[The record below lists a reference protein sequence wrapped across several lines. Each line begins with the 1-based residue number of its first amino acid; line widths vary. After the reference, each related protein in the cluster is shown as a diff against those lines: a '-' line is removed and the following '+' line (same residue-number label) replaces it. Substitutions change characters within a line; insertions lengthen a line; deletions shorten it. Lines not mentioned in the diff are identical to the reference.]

1 MTAPDW
7 QAVSLTLKLG
17 LYSTLILLLLAT
29 PLAWW
34 LARRHS
40 WLSSVIQAVVALPLV
55 LPPTV
60 LGFYLLM
67 WLGPSGFVGATLESW
82 GLDHLAFSFEGI
94 LVASVIYSLP
104 FAVQPLVESFRQLPQ
119 GQLEAAATLGAGWW
133 RRFWTLVIPASQGGF
148 LVAATLSFAHTLG
161 EFGVILMLGGSIPG
175 ETQVLSILI
184 YDHTEAMNYDAAG
197 NLALG
202 LLVFSFTV
210 LLAVYSLQKRTL
222 GGATYA
228 KG

>member
-1 MTAPDW
+1 MSAADW
-7 QAVSLTLKLG
+7 QAVTLTLKLG
-17 LYSTLILLLLAT
+17 VYSTAILLLLAI

-34 LARRHS
+34 LSQKHS
-40 WLSSVIQAVVALPLV
+40 WVASIVQAVVALPLV

-67 WLGPSGFVGATLESW
+67 WLGPSGFIGGALEAI
-82 GLDHLAFSFEGI
+82 GLTHLAFSFEGI
-94 LVASVIYSLP
+94 VVASVIYSLP
-104 FAVQPLVESFRQLPQ
+104 FAVQPLIESFRQLPM

-133 RRFWTLVIPASQGGF
+133 RRFWTLVMPMSQGGL

-184 YDHTEAMNYDAAG
+184 YDHTEAMDYDSAG
-197 NLALG
+197 TLALG
-202 LLVFSFTV
+202 LLVFSFVV
-210 LLAVYSLQKRTL
+210 LVSVYSVQKRYAAGGL
-222 GGATYA
+222 GV
-228 KG
+228 KR

>member
-1 MTAPDW
+1 MTALDW

-67 WLGPSGFVGATLESW
+67 WLGPSGFVGATLESL

>member
-1 MTAPDW
+1 M
-7 QAVSLTLKLG
+7 
-17 LYSTLILLLLAT
+17 
-29 PLAWW
+29 
-34 LARRHS
+34 
-40 WLSSVIQAVVALPLV
+40 
-55 LPPTV
+55 
-60 LGFYLLM
+60 
-67 WLGPSGFVGATLESW
+67 GATLESW

>member
-1 MTAPDW
+1 MSEADW
-7 QAVSLTLKLG
+7 QAVTLTLKLG
-17 LYSTLILLLLAT
+17 LYSTLILLLVAI

-34 LARRHS
+34 LARKNGWVTS
-40 WLSSVIQAVVALPLV
+40 IVQALVALPLV

-60 LGFYLLM
+60 LGFYLLI
-67 WLGPSGFVGATLESW
+67 WLGPSGFIGYSLESL

-94 LVASVIYSLP
+94 VIASVIYSLP
-104 FAVQPLVESFRQLPQ
+104 FAVQPLIESFRQLPQ
-119 GQLEAAATLGAGWW
+119 GQLDAAATLGAGWW
-133 RRFWTLVIPASQGGF
+133 RRFWTLVIPMSQGGL

-184 YDHTEAMNYDAAG
+184 YDHTEAMDYDSAG
-197 NLALG
+197 TLALG

-210 LLAVYSLQKRTL
+210 LVSVYSLQKRYAAGGL
-222 GGATYA
+222 GV
-228 KG
+228 KR

>member
-40 WLSSVIQAVVALPLV
+40 WLISVIQAVVALPLV

-67 WLGPSGFVGATLESW
+67 WLGPSGFVGTTLESW